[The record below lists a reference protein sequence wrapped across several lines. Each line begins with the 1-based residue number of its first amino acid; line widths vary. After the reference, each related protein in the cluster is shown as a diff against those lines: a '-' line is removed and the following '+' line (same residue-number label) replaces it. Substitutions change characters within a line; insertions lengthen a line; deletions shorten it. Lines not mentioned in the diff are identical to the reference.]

1 MEEIQLVTAQE
12 AVTLIKYRTI
22 SDFEI
27 CEQISAAHFKK
38 TAAQPKNG
46 STWNYMTLLATI
58 WNAGRVQGIREERKN
73 KRSLT

>member
-1 MEEIQLVTAQE
+1 MEEKQLVTAQE
-12 AVTLIKYRTI
+12 AVELVEYRTI
-22 SDFEI
+22 LDFEI

-58 WNAGRVQGIREERKN
+58 WNAGRVQGIREERRK
-73 KRSLT
+73 KHAA